1 MWKLTD
7 TVDKMRSADYK
18 ERFFAEYMQTKIRYE
33 KLKAYCNKI
42 EAAHRIPTLQ
52 EPPHNCPFEL
62 LREQQSI
69 MGKYLHLLEIRAI
82 IEGINIGQEVSNNG

>member
-7 TVDKMRSADYK
+7 TVDKMRSTDYK

-42 EAAHRIPTLQ
+42 EAARYNATIQ
-52 EPPHNCPFEL
+52 EPPHDCPYEL

-69 MGKYLHLLEIRAI
+69 MGQYLHLLEIRAI
-82 IEGINIGQEVSNNG
+82 IENINIGQEVSNNG